1 MQVLCTG
8 FYKPFSRTDI
18 TVNTRTTDIRVLG
31 EYVPGH
37 INTLSLNRI
46 KEFAAIPYHI
56 EWYRGPDSRKVFPLF
71 LQELSD
77 LNPTSQRIPGLITRN
92 PYFDHAQ
99 IKYLAAYRERK
110 PVGRM
115 AAFIDYNYREEGA
128 GKIGWFGLFE
138 SEDDKNTAD
147 LLIDNALDYLKEN
160 GCEKIIGPAKFH
172 AGGEIGLLV
181 KGFENMPYFMEPY
194 NAPYYRKFFE
204 DHGFR
209 KENDWYS
216 VNIDSIISK
225 TYMEK
230 IARIFDRLL
239 GHRRAD
245 RLNGY
250 NIRNVDFSHLD
261 REIGII
267 RELYNP
273 IWNEGTHPQQVKM
286 TDEEFRTLALGIKEI
301 AMEELIFIVEKEGVP
316 VGISVNLPDI
326 NEVISEMDGHAYH
339 MPSNRFYSP
348 RDILRD
354 LRIFINI
361 KKRLKK
367 KDFSRMRFFILG
379 VLEKHRKNGIDSKLF
394 WEIKEKALGL
404 GIYGGSA
411 SQLADINMDIINPIF
426 RLGKT
431 AMTWRVYSLKV

>member
-1 MQVLCTG
+1 
-8 FYKPFSRTDI
+8 
-18 TVNTRTTDIRVLG
+18 
-31 EYVPGH
+31 
-37 INTLSLNRI
+37 
-46 KEFAAIPYHI
+46 
-56 EWYRGPDSRKVFPLF
+56 
-71 LQELSD
+71 
-77 LNPTSQRIPGLITRN
+77 
-92 PYFDHAQ
+92 
-99 IKYLAAYRERK
+99 
-110 PVGRM
+110 
-115 AAFIDYNYREEGA
+115 
-128 GKIGWFGLFE
+128 
-138 SEDDKNTAD
+138 
-147 LLIDNALDYLKEN
+147 
-160 GCEKIIGPAKFH
+160 
-172 AGGEIGLLV
+172 
-181 KGFENMPYFMEPY
+181 MEPY
-194 NAPYYRKFFE
+194 NAPYYRRFFE
-204 DHGFR
+204 DYGFR

-216 VNIDSIISK
+216 VNIDSIMSK

-239 GHRRAD
+239 GHRRSGKF
-245 RLNGY
+245 NGY

-301 AMEELIFIVEKEGVP
+301 ALEELIFIVEKEGVP

-326 NEVISEMDGHAYH
+326 NEVISEMDGPAYH

-354 LRIFINI
+354 LRIFIKI

-379 VLEKHRKNGIDSKLF
+379 VQEKHRKNGIDSKLF

-404 GIYGGSA
+404 GINGGSA

-431 AMTWRVYSLKV
+431 AMTWRVYSLNV